1 MFGNDKSHKFHP
13 LKGLVMVIVFLGFI
27 AAASFV
33 VMFLWNKI
41 LTDVT
46 NVKPLNFWQAAGLLA
61 LAKILFGGFGGRN
74 RGQWKGGKAM
84 RDKWKNMT
92 HDERKEWKTKW
103 MNMNQNER
111 QEAKE
116 RWKEYCRKKKSE

>member
-13 LKGLVMVIVFLGFI
+13 LKGLVMIVVFLGFI
-27 AAASFV
+27 TIASYV
-33 VMFLWNKI
+33 VMFLWNTI

-46 NVKPLNFWQAAGLLA
+46 NVKPLNFWQAAGLLV
-61 LAKILFGGFGGRN
+61 LTKILFGGFGGRN
-74 RGQWKGGKAM
+74 RERWKGSKAM

-92 HDERKEWKTKW
+92 HDERKEWKDKW
-103 MNMNQNER
+103 MNMNKDER

-116 RWKEYCRKKKSE
+116 RWKEYCKKKKTE